1 MSNIFNCLWIGLY
14 YRYIWSVSRDFN
26 LRSIGSKKNWQNQPI
41 RVICDG
47 CTLGRHLQH
56 KLHSINDFM
65 GENCQKVKPRGET
78 SREGGELQG
87 AIWNKRLWR
96 LSDIRISV
104 ESRSGVHVTDLITVR
119 CSGFNYM
126 IIFALRVPSPPWAS
140 GLPVPFWTGRPHF
153 IIFSFVR
160 VFPPS
165 LSSSVL
171 FFSTFLFY

>member
-1 MSNIFNCLWIGLY
+1 MCQLRQSHARLMSPTQITA
-14 YRYIWSVSRDFN
+14 S
-26 LRSIGSKKNWQNQPI
+26 
-41 RVICDG
+41 
-47 CTLGRHLQH
+47 
-56 KLHSINDFM
+56 M
-65 GENCQKVKPRGET
+65 T
-78 SREGGELQG
+78 SRGKLRETETTGREKLQG

-104 ESRSGVHVTDLITVR
+104 ESRSGVHVTYLITVR

-160 VFPPS
+160 VFP
-165 LSSSVL
+165 LSFLVCL
-171 FFSTFLFY
+171 FFFPHFSFLLKDVFVLHDKIEHFFDFFFLTLIVSYIIIIY

>member
-1 MSNIFNCLWIGLY
+1 MCQLRQSHARLMSPTQITA
-14 YRYIWSVSRDFN
+14 S
-26 LRSIGSKKNWQNQPI
+26 
-41 RVICDG
+41 
-47 CTLGRHLQH
+47 
-56 KLHSINDFM
+56 M
-65 GENCQKVKPRGET
+65 T
-78 SREGGELQG
+78 SRGKLRETETTGREKLQG

-104 ESRSGVHVTDLITVR
+104 ESRSGVHVTYLITVR

-160 VFPPS
+160 VFP
-165 LSSSVL
+165 LSFLVCLFFFPLFFFIKRRVCPPWQDWTFFWL
-171 FFSTFLFY
+171 FFSNTYSIIYYNNLLIILIRVNSRRRKG